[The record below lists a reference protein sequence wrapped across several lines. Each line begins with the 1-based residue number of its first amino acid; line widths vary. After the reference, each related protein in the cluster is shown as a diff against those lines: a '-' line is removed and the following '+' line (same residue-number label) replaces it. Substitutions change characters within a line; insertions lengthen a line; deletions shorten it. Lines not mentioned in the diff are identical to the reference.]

1 MGSSPLARGLP
12 TYTKRTISLF
22 RIIPARAGFT
32 TETAQ
37 TSHRKRDHP
46 RSRGVYD
53 LGDGGCV
60 HCHGS
65 SPLARGLQQRRRR
78 RVTGSGIIPARA
90 GFTIWA
96 TVAAFIVMDH
106 PRSRG
111 VYEKEAHRLRV
122 QVGSSPLARGLRRQ
136 GQGQRELLRIIPAR
150 AGFTAKQRARDAYKR
165 DHPRSRGVYR
175 RAPRPS
181 RSLSDHPRS
190 RGVYAGLIGQDAGT
204 SGSSPLARGL
214 LGAASDKGKTGR
226 IIPARA
232 GFTRQR
238 SWQARSIGIIPARAG
253 FTPSNAPATRTRADH
268 PRSRGVYLFL
278 VVVHPLAERIIP
290 ARAGFTSRRE
300 SGNRTRRDHPRSRG
314 VYLNWTAAGL
324 KGKGS
329 SPLARGLHA
338 QGHFIGITAGIIPAR
353 AGFTSSM
360 DGTIWSVPD
369 HPRSRGVY
377 RILSPHFVGARG
389 SSPLARGLLAYYG

>member
-1 MGSSPLARGLP
+1 MSNC
-12 TYTKRTISLF
+12 
-22 RIIPARAGFT
+22 PARAGFT
-32 TETAQ
+32 SATNGCAVRT
-37 TSHRKRDHP
+37 RDHP
-46 RSRGVYD
+46 RSRGVYSVVMSRVAPFSGSSPLARGLQEVPVAD
-53 LGDGGCV
+53 RTVVGIIPARAGFTHLHEADDQPVQDHPRSRGVYAIVCAV
-60 HCHGS
+60 LSSLYGS

-111 VYEKEAHRLRV
+111 VYREATCPRRL
-122 QVGSSPLARGLRRQ
+122 QEGSSPLARGLRGRQ
-136 GQGQRELLRIIPAR
+136 SGPGPAS
-150 AGFTAKQRARDAYKR
+150 T
-165 DHPRSRGVYR
+165 
-175 RAPRPS
+175 
-181 RSLSDHPRS
+181 
-190 RGVYAGLIGQDAGT
+190 
-204 SGSSPLARGL
+204 
-214 LGAASDKGKTGR
+214 
-226 IIPARA
+226 
-232 GFTRQR
+232 
-238 SWQARSIGIIPARAG
+238 
-253 FTPSNAPATRTRADH
+253 DH

-329 SPLARGLHA
+329 SPLARGLPVDTESPT
-338 QGHFIGITAGIIPAR
+338 ITA
-353 AGFTSSM
+353 
-360 DGTIWSVPD
+360 PD

-377 RILSPHFVGARG
+377 MLKGTSLGLPLG
-389 SSPLARGLLAYYG
+389 SSPLARGLLRA